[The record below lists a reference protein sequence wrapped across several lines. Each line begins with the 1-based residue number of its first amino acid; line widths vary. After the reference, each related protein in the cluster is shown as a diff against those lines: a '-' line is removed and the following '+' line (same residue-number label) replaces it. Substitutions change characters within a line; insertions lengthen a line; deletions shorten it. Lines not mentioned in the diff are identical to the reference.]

1 MRCWQGQRKFLM
13 PHYRLYKKELLH
25 IHIPKTGGASISKA
39 VESFGGLSN
48 FMRKSPAPQCGNVPP
63 QHMDIEHTKRFF
75 NLKKIKSFAI
85 IRDPWHR
92 TVSEFVWQFNTA
104 NFTKLNKWVRYGI
117 TGIPHYKYYNHL
129 LPQYKFINDDVKLFK
144 YDNFKDAVKFVGQC
158 LEIKD
163 FKCLFN
169 ENVRKEYEP
178 PAISILDEEA
188 KKTWQSLYKRDL
200 DLYHSL

>member
-1 MRCWQGQRKFLM
+1 
-13 PHYRLYKKELLH
+13 
-25 IHIPKTGGASISKA
+25 
-39 VESFGGLSN
+39 
-48 FMRKSPAPQCGNVPP
+48 
-63 QHMDIEHTKRFF
+63 MDIEHTKKFF
-75 NLKKIKSFAI
+75 DLKKITSFAI

-92 TVSEFVWQFNTA
+92 TVSEFVWQHNTA
-104 NFTKLNKWVRYGI
+104 NFTKLNKWVRHGLI
-117 TGIPHYKYYNHL
+117 HMPHYNYFNHL
-129 LPQYKFINDDVKLFK
+129 LPQYKFINDHVKLFK

-163 FKCLFN
+163 FKCLFS
-169 ENVRKEYEP
+169 ENKRKGYEP